1 MIILE
6 GIDGTGKTAIANFL
20 ENKGMKKFHYD
31 YDPSNCDLESKYLKP
46 ILNYND
52 NYIMDRS
59 FISELVYGPVIRNS
73 CRINKAQLERII
85 KAYANKNVYI
95 IYLTAEKNILLKRR
109 KDNINDYQNIETYYE
124 GLNKRYKKVMNVMK
138 NYFDVKEIDTSE
150 LKDNEL
156 CKMVEGLI
164 NERYNICR

>member
-59 FISELVYGPVIRNS
+59 FISELVYGPVIR
-73 CRINKAQLERII
+73 
-85 KAYANKNVYI
+85 
-95 IYLTAEKNILLKRR
+95 
-109 KDNINDYQNIETYYE
+109 
-124 GLNKRYKKVMNVMK
+124 K
-138 NYFDVKEIDTSE
+138 NYKGICKQECIYHISYCRKKHFTKKE
-150 LKDNEL
+150 K
-156 CKMVEGLI
+156 
-164 NERYNICR
+164 R